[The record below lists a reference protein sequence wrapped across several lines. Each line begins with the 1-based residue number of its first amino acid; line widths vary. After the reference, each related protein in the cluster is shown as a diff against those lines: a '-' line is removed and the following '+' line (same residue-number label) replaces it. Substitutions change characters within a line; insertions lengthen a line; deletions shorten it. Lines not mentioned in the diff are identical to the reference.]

1 MNPFR
6 TGKIV
11 LFQVSFD
18 RDWHFFELGFFILIG
33 VFGVRPARAPTFK
46 TVSLP

>member
-11 LFQVSFD
+11 LFQVRFD

-33 VFGVRPARAPTFK
+33 VFGVRLCSAPQPP
-46 TVSLP
+46 LH